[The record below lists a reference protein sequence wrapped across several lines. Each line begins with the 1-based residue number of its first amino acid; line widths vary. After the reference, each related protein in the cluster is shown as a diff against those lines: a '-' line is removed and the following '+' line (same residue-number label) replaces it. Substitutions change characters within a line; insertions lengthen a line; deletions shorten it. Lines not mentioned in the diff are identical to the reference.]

1 MAAVMLQQFSLSASS
16 LGGQQGL
23 VKQHMGKGDQISG
36 AAVASARRVKL
47 IPPGRRWTTRL
58 TAGRAG
64 VRGVVVTAM
73 SSGNLDRH
81 DGVLSD
87 EDKRLNKALRQ
98 RALEVERLS
107 RNNNGQEP
115 NEAQS
120 KQRLPDRLS
129 SRRLIDGRAERA
141 QLQRNISVRRS
152 KMLELHKEGKHPDI
166 VEAMREDIDR
176 LYVEVNRL
184 TAMIQL
190 ELSNSMPLAEFDGQ
204 DR

>member
-47 IPPGRRWTTRL
+47 TPPGRRWTTRL

-87 EDKRLNKALRQ
+87 EDKVHSQSILMSPR
-98 RALEVERLS
+98 VHTIVVLS
-107 RNNNGQEP
+107 Y
-115 NEAQS
+115 
-120 KQRLPDRLS
+120 
-129 SRRLIDGRAERA
+129 
-141 QLQRNISVRRS
+141 
-152 KMLELHKEGKHPDI
+152 KH
-166 VEAMREDIDR
+166 
-176 LYVEVNRL
+176 
-184 TAMIQL
+184 T
-190 ELSNSMPLAEFDGQ
+190 
-204 DR
+204 